1 VEGGGREKERG
12 RGKDRDEMN
21 LARVRSERERTKKPK
36 EVESRL
42 EKKVFVPSS
51 VSVGRL
57 AHIFDV
63 KICEFSCGAW
73 VEL

>member
-1 VEGGGREKERG
+1 
-12 RGKDRDEMN
+12 MN